1 MAKKSKKYVIFQA
14 AAKLF
19 KEFGYQATSMRQ
31 LAKEVGLEA
40 SSLYSH
46 ISSKQELLAQICMS
60 EANKYLEH
68 MNKVMKEEVE
78 IIEILRLMS
87 YFHIEVAVE
96 DPVSATVFSDEWR
109 YLEEPT
115 LTNFRTIRKEY
126 ESRIL
131 HIIARGVNEG
141 ILVNED
147 PFILFQAFLSSFK
160 WIYIYN
166 RPGRELKKEE
176 IKETIT
182 DVILRGLV
190 LAKG

>member
-1 MAKKSKKYVIFQA
+1 MAKLTKKEIIFQA
-14 AAKLF
+14 AARLF
-19 KEFGYQATSMRQ
+19 KDYGYQATSMRQ

-60 EANKYLEH
+60 EANKYLNH
-68 MNKVMKEEVE
+68 MNKVMKEDEG
-78 IIEILRLMS
+78 IIDILRAMS

-115 LTNFRTIRKEY
+115 LGEFRAIRKEY

-131 HIIARGVNEG
+131 HIIARGVNEEV
-141 ILVNED
+141 LVNED

-166 RPGRELKKEE
+166 KPGRALDKDQVKK
-176 IKETIT
+176 TIT
-182 DVILRGLV
+182 DVIIRGLQ
-190 LAKG
+190 K

>member
-1 MAKKSKKYVIFQA
+1 MARISKKDKIFQA
-14 AAKLF
+14 AARLF

-68 MNKVMKEEVE
+68 MNKVMKEENDLL
-78 IIEILRLMS
+78 EILKNMS

-115 LTNFRTIRKEY
+115 LTEFRNIRKEY

-131 HIIARGVNEG
+131 HIIARGVNEEVL
-141 ILVNED
+141 IDRD
-147 PFILFQAFLSSFK
+147 PSILFQTFLSSFK

-166 RPGRELKKEE
+166 RPGRELDKEVL
-176 IKETIT
+176 KVTIT
-182 DVILRGLV
+182 EVILRGMV
-190 LAKG
+190 K